1 MSMCVCFPCRAFPHL
16 QMEYECPFACVSQEK
31 ETHKKTVMADEAS
44 ASLSDNAVR
53 GFLEQPKTYSVRG
66 FDHAAADLFGD
77 CAVGNGQ
84 DTRT

>member
-1 MSMCVCFPCRAFPHL
+1 MNVHLRVFPKKRKPNAP
-16 QMEYECPFACVSQEK
+16 
-31 ETHKKTVMADEAS
+31 HKKTVMADEAS